1 MINEDVCFIC
11 PCFLRTREDKMLF
24 KVVTLWPGLLF
35 WQTLMAPAPQKAK
48 VHVRT
53 SLEAI
58 TLESA
63 TFAQLK
69 FFNCTYFKYNGINYY
84 TEFVRRGTN

>member
-1 MINEDVCFIC
+1 
-11 PCFLRTREDKMLF
+11 MLF

-53 SLEAI
+53 SLAAI
-58 TLESA
+58 TLNPRIGNIHSKHLVSDLKCCPNLENIISVWQSIFDCA
-63 TFAQLK
+63 IENQLISLM
-69 FFNCTYFKYNGINYY
+69 YF
-84 TEFVRRGTN
+84 TE